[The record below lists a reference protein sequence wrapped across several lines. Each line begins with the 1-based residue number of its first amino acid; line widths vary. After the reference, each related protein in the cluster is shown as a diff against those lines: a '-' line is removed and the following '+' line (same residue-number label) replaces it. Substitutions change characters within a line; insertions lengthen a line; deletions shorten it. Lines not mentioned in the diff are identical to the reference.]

1 MLNRNRGRPY
11 TIMLSFSALLCYAF
25 CALCGFIHTSRC
37 LRIDITSVSVN
48 QWDIRNDSEEIRCYC
63 NLPVCIST
71 SYMCKSEGLGCFS
84 DLIAYVDVNKARHG
98 CLDLLERERQTQCQ
112 NEPSSRVTEP
122 QSLLLCCHH
131 DLCNHVDSPETK
143 MRYNDTILAS
153 SLVNNSEKGMMLPTN
168 RITNLRSMPS
178 YSSAEVWFRAAT
190 IAVPICGALILFIL
204 IALAVRILRSDA
216 MEDRVLAAKLR
227 SKHHGF
233 SPVNLNGRN
242 LIHQFHSQ
250 QLSEINSNTSS
261 KKLPLLFQH
270 NESSNSSG
278 ATRPFIQSSGG
289 CTMRPA
295 NHGQHVNVL
304 HSCHQLEK
312 NETNAKLNY
321 SQNSVDASS
330 LVHNVQKET
339 QTNLI
344 DLHKSTSASNNN
356 NNCNLFQQEPNF
368 SCESH
373 STCALLS
380 TVNSPTNSKLTY
392 KKPLVVNWTEKD
404 VNPS

>member
-1 MLNRNRGRPY
+1 MNRTPE
-11 TIMLSFSALLCYAF
+11 IMQSFPALMCFALCV
-25 CALCGFIHTSRC
+25 LCGFIHTSRC

-48 QWDIRNDSEEIRCYC
+48 QWDIRNGSEEIRCYC

-84 DLIAYVDVNKARHG
+84 DLINYVDVNKARHG

-153 SLVNNSEKGMMLPTN
+153 SLVNNSEKGMMIPTS
-168 RITNLRSMPS
+168 RITNLRSVPS
-178 YSSAEVWFRAAT
+178 YTNAEVWFRAAT
-190 IAVPICGALILFIL
+190 IAVPICGALILFVL

-216 MEDRVLAAKLR
+216 MEERVLAAKLR

-233 SPVNLNGRN
+233 SPVNLHGRN
-242 LIHQFHSQ
+242 LIHQFHNQ
-250 QLSEINSNTSS
+250 QLSEMNSNTSS

-270 NESSNSSG
+270 ESSNSSSVA

-289 CTMRPA
+289 CTVRPIVS
-295 NHGQHVNVL
+295 HGQGVNVL
-304 HSCHQLEK
+304 HSCHQLDK

-321 SQNSVDASS
+321 SQNSAADTSS
-330 LVHNVQKET
+330 LVQSVQKET

-344 DLHKSTSASNNN
+344 DLHKSSSANNNN

-368 SCESH
+368 PCESH

-380 TVNSPTNSKLTY
+380 TVNSPANSKLMY
-392 KKPLVVNWTEKD
+392 KKPLGVNWTEKD
-404 VNPS
+404 VNPA